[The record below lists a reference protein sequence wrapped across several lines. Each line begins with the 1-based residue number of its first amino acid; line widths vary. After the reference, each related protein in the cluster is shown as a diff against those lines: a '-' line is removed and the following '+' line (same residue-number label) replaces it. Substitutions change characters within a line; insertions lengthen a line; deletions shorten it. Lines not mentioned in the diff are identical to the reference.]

1 MKEKRD
7 GTCITD
13 DHRRVTDTNNYISS
27 SMGWSRDGKKDR
39 HLSDRIEL
47 SVRVCAC
54 VCCSTR
60 RTTAPP
66 VAPVIYC
73 RSFAR
78 PWTTTNTPKKKE
90 KEREGIGIE
99 KIGWCSCWWKG
110 NEYKGSK
117 RTEDRAKGDKL
128 TSSSTSCS
136 EGCVA
141 IGAGWACVGKESAP
155 ATPAAYR
162 ACGSPVPTAVRQGS
176 SQQPDLRRACLP
188 PAIMARPW
196 RRRCACCNKHHSVII
211 ADFPLVLQS
220 SNSARP

>member
-1 MKEKRD
+1 MKRVLFLLHVIEINYGNKKKDEGSVGRRHQWPSLMHTSKKTGPARKRIKRLVFVSNSRRGIGPMAMKEKRD

-78 PWTTTNTPKKKE
+78 P
-90 KEREGIGIE
+90 
-99 KIGWCSCWWKG
+99 
-110 NEYKGSK
+110 
-117 RTEDRAKGDKL
+117 
-128 TSSSTSCS
+128 
-136 EGCVA
+136 
-141 IGAGWACVGKESAP
+141 
-155 ATPAAYR
+155 
-162 ACGSPVPTAVRQGS
+162 
-176 SQQPDLRRACLP
+176 
-188 PAIMARPW
+188 
-196 RRRCACCNKHHSVII
+196 
-211 ADFPLVLQS
+211 
-220 SNSARP
+220 